1 MKKQLLAVLLLI
13 SLVFFPARDSH
24 AFIPLAVAAAVYGGD
39 AAAGTAGGLIA
50 SGSGASGAWL
60 AGLVGTAMTMLSI
73 QDSTGT
79 NKIQLPLTATPIKAP
94 AAPATAVQSLHL
106 DPAATYTVTD
116 NSASL
121 PHACGGSGLSFSAA
135 CAATACVGGW
145 TQVANNGGSY
155 DAGVNSIVDYTC
167 TYWAGGYTNQKYYGA
182 TSLSCSAGYTVSGSS
197 CILSNAFA
205 VTQDNTQSITRS
217 GNSYSPIAGDLVG
230 TLSGGFATTSAS
242 NDTINFSSVSST
254 GHDQNTIVIANS
266 NGTTMSI
273 QTMLVDQ
280 AGTNYIQTNT
290 LQYDTTGTVT
300 SATQNNTAGSLQPSA
315 TNPAVLVPVAAPA
328 GSLAP
333 QTVPTGTITFPND
346 YARTGEATAAANIL
360 SPKLDLLHHDL
371 SDTATVADPLA
382 VDPATMPSFGTTFD
396 SLKSWNLP
404 AHVSTCPAP
413 DIDLS
418 GVFGAGHVY
427 HFNAHCQLIQDHFAA
442 LQAAMMVAWS
452 LMAMFVV
459 LRA

>member
-1 MKKQLLAVLLLI
+1 MKKNLLSVLLLF

-39 AAAGTAGGLIA
+39 AAAGTVGSLIA
-50 SGSGASGAWL
+50 SGGGASGAWL
-60 AGLVGTAMTMLSI
+60 AGLIGTAMTMLSI

-79 NKIQLPLTATPIKAP
+79 NKIQIPLTTTIPIKAP
-94 AAPATAVQSLHL
+94 AAASSAGQAGTYNGGTSSFGGIYGTSIGQSSANAAQTAACNNVVSQNPAGFIVCTNSPPNCTIGQLAYGSGCSIGNIVGTS
-106 DPAATYTVTD
+106 
-116 NSASL
+116 SASA
-121 PHACGGSGLSFSAA
+121 P
-135 CAATACVGGW
+135 
-145 TQVANNGGSY
+145 
-155 DAGVNSIVDYTC
+155 I
-167 TYWAGGYTNQKYYGA
+167 
-182 TSLSCSAGYTVSGSS
+182 LSCPSGYTVSGSN
-197 CILSNAFA
+197 CVLSNAFA
-205 VTQDNTQSITRS
+205 VTQDNTQTFTRS
-217 GNSYSPIAGDLVG
+217 GNSYSPITGDQIGL
-230 TLSGGFATTSAS
+230 LSGGQATTSVS

-266 NGTTMSI
+266 NGTTMSV

-346 YARTGEATAAANIL
+346 YARTGEAQTAANTLAT
-360 SPKLDLLHHDL
+360 KLDTLHNDL
-371 SDTATVADPLA
+371 STTTTVADPLE
-382 VDPATMPSFGTTFD
+382 VDPTTMPSFGTTFD
-396 SLKSWNLP
+396 NLKAWNLP

-418 GVFGAGHVY
+418 GVFGAGHIY
-427 HFNAHCQLIQDHFAA
+427 HFNAHCQLVQDHFAA
-442 LQAAMMVAWS
+442 LQAAMMVCWS
-452 LMAMFVV
+452 LLAMFVV

>member
-1 MKKQLLAVLLLI
+1 MKKQFLAVLLLI

-39 AAAGTAGGLIA
+39 AAAGTVGSLIA

-73 QDSTGT
+73 QDSTGA
-79 NKIQLPLTATPIKAP
+79 NKIQIPLTTGTPIKAP
-94 AAPATAVQSLHL
+94 SAPATATQTSGWYWT
-106 DPAATYTVTD
+106 AAANTCPGGTSGLTH
-116 NSASL
+116 NGFASL
-121 PHACGGSGLSFSAA
+121 ASALA
-135 CAATACVGGW
+135 DFAAAENVEPKCSPQTYQYYATA
-145 TQVANNGGSY
+145 TQACYTTN
-155 DAGVNSIVDYTC
+155 GVNPYCYSPTGVIN
-167 TYWAGGYTNQKYYGA
+167 G
-182 TSLSCSAGYTVSGSS
+182 SSCPAGYTVSGSS
-197 CILSNAFA
+197 CNLSNAFA
-205 VTQDNTQSITRS
+205 VTHDNTQTFSRS
-217 GNSYSPIAGDLVG
+217 GNSYSPITGDQIGL
-230 TLSGGFATTSAS
+230 LSGGQATTSVS

-266 NGTTMSI
+266 NGTTMSV
-273 QTMLVDQ
+273 QTMLIDQ

-300 SATQNNTAGSLQPSA
+300 SATQSNTSGSLQPSA

-346 YARTGEATAAANIL
+346 YARTGEATTAANIL

-382 VDPATMPSFGTTFD
+382 VDPTTMPSFGTTFD
-396 SLKSWNLP
+396 NLKAWNLP
-404 AHVSTCPAP
+404 AHTSTCPAP

-442 LQAAMMVAWS
+442 LQAAMMVCWS